1 MANLIA
7 SKIQTKIYE
16 MTVSMGYL
24 VNECI
29 DIEKLYFSGPSSQ
42 LSALGA
48 NDPVTVAT
56 KLTKTEIGNG
66 ITLCQQLNNFFQNA
80 AVTQADYLATIE
92 PILYGNDPAPSP
104 ISVEVEAVG
113 NRLYLLC
120 QNVLELFK
128 QVKEI
133 YSLYWANE
141 IGSIVGSLSPSTVF
155 YGIDA
160 TASELISGITLAEQW
175 KKMIN
180 NEAVTTSDYKA
191 IIAKWQRMA

>member
-7 SKIQTKIYE
+7 NKIQTKIYDF
-16 MTVSMGYL
+16 TVSLSYL
-24 VNECI
+24 INECP

-66 ITLCQQLNNFFQNA
+66 ITLCQQLNNFFQNS

-92 PILYGNDPAPSP
+92 PILYGNDPAPSQ

-128 QVKEI
+128 QSKEI
-133 YSLYWANE
+133 YSLYWSSE
-141 IGSIVGSLSPSTVF
+141 IGTIVGSLSSSTVF

-160 TASELISGITLAEQW
+160 TASDLSNGITLAEQW

-180 NEAVTTSDYKA
+180 NESVSTSDYKA
-191 IIAKWQRMA
+191 IVAKWQRMA

>member
-7 SKIQTKIYE
+7 SKIQSKIYDL
-16 MTVSMGYL
+16 TVSMGYL
-24 VNECI
+24 VNECV

-42 LSALGA
+42 LAALGA

-92 PILYGNDPAPSP
+92 PILYGNDPAPSQL
-104 ISVEVEAVG
+104 SVEVEAVG

-128 QVKEI
+128 QSKEI
-133 YSLYWANE
+133 YSLYWASE
-141 IGSIVGSLSPSTVF
+141 IGTIVGSLSSSTVF
-155 YGIDA
+155 YGIEA
-160 TASELISGITLAEQW
+160 TASELINGLTLAEQW

-180 NEAVTTSDYKA
+180 NEAVSTSDYKA